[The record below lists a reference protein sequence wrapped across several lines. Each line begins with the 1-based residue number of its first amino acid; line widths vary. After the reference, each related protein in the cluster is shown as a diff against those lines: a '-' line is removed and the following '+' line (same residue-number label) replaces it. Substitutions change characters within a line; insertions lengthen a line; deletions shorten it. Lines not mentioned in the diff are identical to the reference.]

1 MRLVKVGSVLGE
13 SLSCHGLLCPKPLG
27 VAVRRRP
34 SSGGGDGGSGRVC
47 EISELT
53 LGAGLR
59 KPGFP
64 LSGVLGHAPKRALGR
79 DLRQAGAPVPGVGA
93 AVDTASFTVW
103 LIILLQV
110 RGGAHDSPE
119 TEGFGQGLLRH

>member
-1 MRLVKVGSVLGE
+1 MPRAPL
-13 SLSCHGLLCPKPLG
+13 PKAIGCGRQALAEQGRGPDG
-27 VAVRRRP
+27 
-34 SSGGGDGGSGRVC
+34 GGGDGGSGRVC

-79 DLRQAGAPVPGVGA
+79 DLGQAEAPVPGVGA
-93 AVDTASFTVW
+93 ASFTVW

-110 RGGAHDSPE
+110 GEGGRMTHQRPRGLARDS
-119 TEGFGQGLLRH
+119 